1 LFSGFAGSDVVAVV
15 LGRFGWCLVFD
26 FGVVFRL
33 DGGLWVLA
41 IWMIVLDNSCGRL
54 SFSFVESD
62 EICPSILDDSSE
74 WCWCRMYVR
83 LDMQF

>member
-1 LFSGFAGSDVVAVV
+1 M
-15 LGRFGWCLVFD
+15 
-26 FGVVFRL
+26 
-33 DGGLWVLA
+33 LA

-74 WCWCRMYVR
+74 WCWSRMYVR
-83 LDMQF
+83 WDMQFWMPVSHASLSFGDSWTQG